1 MKIRLH
7 REGKGTLILTF
18 IALFVVSGGAYFLFK
33 DTGWEWLTY
42 VTIGMMLV
50 FTGVM
55 VNFFRNPLRTIEL
68 DEEVIYAPC
77 DGRVVVIEK
86 IDEVEY
92 FNKKMIQVSIFMSP
106 FNVHVNR
113 NPISGIIKF
122 SKYYKGKYLMAWN
135 PKSST
140 ENERTYVVAE
150 GKNITVG
157 YKQIAGGLAR
167 RISNY
172 SKVGDSVMQGREYGF
187 IKLGSRMDIILPPDA
202 KIVVKRNDITVGGNT
217 VIARIPGSK

>member
-7 REGKGTLILTF
+7 REGKASLIITF
-18 IALFVVSGGAYFLFK
+18 IVTVVVTGLAFFLLKNTSFIWVAYII
-33 DTGWEWLTY
+33 TVG
-42 VTIGMMLV
+42 MLV
-50 FTGVM
+50 LAAIM
-55 VNFFRNPLRTIEL
+55 VNFFRNPLRTIEI
-68 DEEVIYAPC
+68 DEDVIYAPC
-77 DGRVVVIEK
+77 DGKVVVIEQ
-86 IDEVEY
+86 ILENEY
-92 FNKKMIQVSIFMSP
+92 FNQKMVQVSIFMSP

-113 NPISGIIKF
+113 NPITGIIKF

-167 RISNY
+167 RIVNY
-172 SKVGDSVMQGREYGF
+172 VKVGDSVFQGREFGF
-187 IKLGSRMDIILPPDA
+187 IKLGSRMDIILPLNA
-202 KIVVKRNDITVGGNT
+202 KVVVKLNDVAVGGKT
-217 VIARIPGSK
+217 VIAKIKS